1 MITAALNGELD
12 NVEYNQHVVF
22 GLAMPTTCP
31 NVPSEVLSPRNSWAD
46 KEAYDQ
52 KANHLAEEFN
62 KNFAKYADKANAE
75 ILAGAPKPGVNQ
87 G

>member
-1 MITAALNGELD
+1 
-12 NVEYNQHVVF
+12 
-22 GLAMPTTCP
+22 
-31 NVPSEVLSPRNSWAD
+31 LSPRNSWAD

-62 KNFAKYADKANAE
+62 KNFSKYADKANAE
-75 ILAGAPKPGVNQ
+75 ILAGAPKPSVNH